1 MECID
6 CGGHTNTYYSSIGPL
21 CDACRKKRREER
33 VLEKSESVKEPSD
46 FKDWDSG
53 DMSEL
58 FWIHLG
64 RYIKEP
70 NPTSL
75 TFIELAYRWACHDSH
90 GLANSFK
97 HAMDWAKIDLYAE
110 ELRWRKMRE
119 KEGAL

>member
-6 CGGHTNTYYSSIGPL
+6 CGGHANTIVSSIGPL
-21 CDACRKKRREER
+21 CEACRKKRRQDR
-33 VLEKSESVKEPSD
+33 VLEMSEAVKKPAD
-46 FKDWDSG
+46 FKNWDSG

-75 TFIELAYRWACHDSH
+75 MFMELAYRWACHDSH
-90 GLANSFK
+90 GLSNSFK

-110 ELRWRKMRE
+110 ELRWRKNGR
-119 KEGAL
+119 